1 MELQEEENKNIL
13 VLLRLAWEVLERYR
27 SFTWDMIDEMEIKR
41 IFMKKY
47 GDHIR
52 HVLNHAKSRG
62 KKPPFITEEN
72 WIKISNFWESEEFKK
87 RSHQNKIN
95 QSFNSGQMSATYAG
109 GSINVD
115 EHRRRLTKELGKE
128 PNFIDT
134 FTRTFQKK
142 DKTWSGD
149 RAKAIKEKY
158 VELEVTQRCS
168 ASASSDIEGSE
179 PSVGSDFNLWLQASG
194 GPKGEER
201 YSE

>member
-1 MELQEEENKNIL
+1 
-13 VLLRLAWEVLERYR
+13 
-27 SFTWDMIDEMEIKR
+27 
-41 IFMKKY
+41 
-47 GDHIR
+47 
-52 HVLNHAKSRG
+52 
-62 KKPPFITEEN
+62 
-72 WIKISNFWESEEFKK
+72 
-87 RSHQNKIN
+87 
-95 QSFNSGQMSATYAG
+95 MSATYAG

-158 VELEVTQRCS
+158 VELEVAQRCS

-194 GPKGEER
+194 GPKGGGKIFGMGSLSRTHRVGRISSSSSAHTQQMHNLTEEVSQLKGIIKDR
-201 YSE
+201 DEEMREMRRQQDFIMRHLQLSYVSSQIPPGDGDDGDDDDGDGGDS